1 MGTGS
6 CGCSCSS
13 NHASHGAPAH
23 LVKKITRGFGAMK
36 RFSTKFD
43 PCWKVK
49 SFFSLSEFT
58 KRVLVAAQSTL
69 IRACNLLLLLSRERL
84 QEPRSAITASQSK
97 CGPHGCTL
105 SNEALVPEEHKR
117 VSCFGNKQRIC
128 NLQPIMHNSK
138 KFHSNTLSTNCLK
151 NKITL
156 RYN

>member
-1 MGTGS
+1 
-6 CGCSCSS
+6 
-13 NHASHGAPAH
+13 
-23 LVKKITRGFGAMK
+23 VKKITRGFGAIK

-84 QEPRSAITASQSK
+84 QEPRSPMTASQSK

-105 SNEALVPEEHKR
+105 SNEALVPEALGQKR
-117 VSCFGNKQRIC
+117 VCCFGNKKRMC
-128 NLQPIMHNSK
+128 N
-138 KFHSNTLSTNCLK
+138 
-151 NKITL
+151 
-156 RYN
+156 